1 MARTRDSQ
9 PIITVITAQALT
21 KEQAAQV
28 KKLLD
33 ERAGQ
38 AKVVFSTD
46 PAILGGIKIKIGDQR
61 FDASLEGQLQRLQL
75 TQDRCMITSA
85 VPLSAT
91 QYKALSD
98 AVTEKYGSIGIDE
111 VVDPTVIGGIKIVI
125 GSKEYDRTIAGRLNQ
140 LKKQAYVT
148 L

>member
-21 KEQAAQV
+21 KEQTGKV

-75 TQDRCMITSA
+75 TQDQCVITSA
-85 VPLSAT
+85 VPLSTA
-91 QYKALSD
+91 QYKILSD
-98 AVTEKYGSIGIDE
+98 AVTEKYGSIGIEE
-111 VVDPTVIGGIKIVI
+111 VVDPSVIGGIKIVI